1 MHTGQENFEVS
12 GKGFNPH
19 EGCVSRAAK
28 QMVTEDAVCEK
39 LKATNTEGGRN
50 YRKLDRVVG

>member
-39 LKATNTEGGRN
+39 LRAIVEGGRN
-50 YRKLDRVVG
+50 YRTWDRVVG